1 MNTEKELWDRFLA
14 GEELAYG
21 QILKQYSD
29 RMFSYGCRMCADE
42 DLVKDCIQE
51 IFLTLWNNKA
61 NLSTTDSITWYL
73 LKCTKTSI
81 IREQKKWI
89 KNEELVDDYVFDVEF
104 DIETKIIADLDNLK
118 IADKIKSII
127 NQLPPRQ
134 REILYLRFYEN
145 FTLTEIAKLMDL
157 SSQSVYNLLQKAYK
171 NFRAE
176 WLPLV
181 IVLFKILSV

>member
-1 MNTEKELWDRFLA
+1 MYTEKELWGRFL
-14 GEELAYG
+14 GGDEVAYG
-21 QILKQYSD
+21 QILKQYSSK
-29 RMFSYGCRMCADE
+29 MFSYGCRMCADD

-51 IFLTLWNNKA
+51 IFLTLWNNKS
-61 NLSTTDSITWYL
+61 NLSPTDSITWYL

-81 IREQKKWI
+81 IREQKKWL
-89 KNEELVDDYVFDVEF
+89 KSVELADEYVFDVEF

-134 REILYLRFYEN
+134 KEILYLRFYEN
-145 FTLTEIAKLMDL
+145 FTLAEIAELMDI

-171 NFRAE
+171 SFRAE

-181 IVLFKILSV
+181 IALFKILSV